1 MAKRASAI
9 LLSGSVILAST
20 IVRVNAIAIQVDGA
34 GSRQELVRL
43 ANIDFPSVDATG
55 LYVDCSWSSGA
66 LRAYEY
72 RGRTADSWGCRKV
85 LNFTSQNKKRT
96 IACIGDSI
104 TQGLG
109 VPGWEA
115 YPRQLHGLLHSQY
128 NVVNLGVADTVAQR
142 LSYLGGH
149 SYWGLPHWRKVV
161 PNLSRLDIAIVQ
173 LGTNDAKTTNWNETA
188 YGDDYLRMLREL
200 RRMHPKATI
209 ITSVPP
215 PVSRLS
221 YDVQPEVVN
230 HHLRKV
236 IEDARRSA
244 HLKGPPV
251 DMQAAFA
258 SAAASAGGL
267 YLRDQ
272 LHPSTA
278 GHAII
283 ARVLAAAV
291 ARLDGA

>member
-9 LLSGSVILAST
+9 LFSGSVILAST

-34 GSRQELVRL
+34 GSRLK
-43 ANIDFPSVDATG
+43 NIDFPSVDATG
-55 LYVDCSWSSGA
+55 LYVDCSWSTGA
-66 LRAYEY
+66 LRAYEW
-72 RGRTADSWGCRKV
+72 RGRIGDTWNCRKV
-85 LNFTSQNKKRT
+85 PNFTSQNKKRT

-109 VPGWEA
+109 VSGWEA
-115 YPRQLHGLLHSQY
+115 YPAQLHRLLQSQY
-128 NVVNLGVADTVAQR
+128 NVVNLGVSDSVVQR
-142 LSYLGGH
+142 FYQQGSH
-149 SYWGLPHWRKVV
+149 TYWNVPQWKKVV
-161 PNLSRLDIAIVQ
+161 PNLQIDIAIVQ
-173 LGTNDAKTTNWNETA
+173 LGTNDAKTMNWNQSA
-188 YGDDYLRMLREL
+188 FGDDYLLMLRKL
-200 RRMHPKATI
+200 REMYPKATI

-215 PVSRLS
+215 PVSRLT

-236 IEDARRSA
+236 IEDARREA

-251 DMQAAFA
+251 DMQVAFA
-258 SAAASAGGL
+258 STEASSAEL

-272 LHPSTA
+272 LHPSVA
-278 GHAII
+278 GHATM
-283 ARVLAAAV
+283 AKVFAAAV